1 MASNSEP
8 TAAIQPAPPP
18 ASRLAIG
25 GVILALGILA
35 KIGGPALIVASD
47 LPTAWKTGLSIGV
60 FVIIPKLMILS
71 IIMLLGKSG
80 FAYLKAICFRY
91 IGGMVAPLAP
101 ARKVSRMRYRIGLVM
116 FILPLIETWIVPY
129 FEAAYPAFA
138 EWRPMSWAWDLMLV
152 ASFFV
157 LGGDFWDKFRAL
169 FVHGATATFPP
180 KA

>member
-1 MASNSEP
+1 MPEIPAD
-8 TAAIQPAPPP
+8 TIQPAPPP
-18 ASRLAIG
+18 AARLALG
-25 GVILALGILA
+25 GVILALGIMA

-80 FAYLKAICFRY
+80 FAYLKSVCFRY
-91 IGGMVAPLAP
+91 IGGLVAPLAP
-101 ARKVSRMRYRIGLVM
+101 ARKVSRTRYRIGLVM
-116 FILPLIETWIVPY
+116 FILPLLETWIVPY

-138 EWRPMSWAWDLMLV
+138 EWRPMSWAWDVMLI

-157 LGGDFWDKFRAL
+157 LGGEFWDKFRAL
-169 FVHGATATFPP
+169 FIHGANATFPP